1 MLPCIVKKRIVEVEW
16 STKPESDILE
26 TSIQIRSKLSL
37 LTSLSQRLS
46 KTSNW
51 RDLSNTI
58 SRSEM
63 SWFDWSAN
71 LWSIWQIVR
80 STFEAS
86 RSSKSEQHCVV
97 NKKVSV
103 EINQD
108 LLSNQRNWWILQ
120 KISQR
125 ILKRTRQITFSWSAD
140 QFNARSALTRN
151 ANSMR
156 IEHSSTADLIRWW
169 NMFRRRIYE
178 SMHLMMRSIANIRRV
193 RQTV

>member
-1 MLPCIVKKRIVEVEW
+1 MLSCIVKKRIVEVEW
-16 STKPESDILE
+16 STKLESDILE
-26 TSIQIRSKLSL
+26 MSIQIRSKLSL

-51 RDLSNTI
+51 WDLSNI
-58 SRSEM
+58 IFRSEM

-86 RSSKSEQHCVV
+86 RSSKSEQHYVV
-97 NKKVSV
+97 DKKVSV

-140 QFNARSALTRN
+140 QFNACSVLIRN

-169 NMFRRRIYE
+169 NMFRRHIYE
-178 SMHLMMRSIANIRRV
+178 SMHLMMRSIANIWRV

>member
-1 MLPCIVKKRIVEVEW
+1 MLSCIVKKRIVEVEW
-16 STKPESDILE
+16 STKSESDILE

-58 SRSEM
+58 FRSEM

-86 RSSKSEQHCVV
+86 RSSKSEQRCAVD
-97 NKKVSV
+97 KKVSV
-103 EINQD
+103 EIDQD

-156 IEHSSTADLIRWW
+156 IGHSSTADSIRWW

-193 RQTV
+193 RQTA

>member
-1 MLPCIVKKRIVEVEW
+1 MLSCIVKKRIVEVEW
-16 STKPESDILE
+16 STKLESDILE

-58 SRSEM
+58 FRSEM
-63 SWFDWSAN
+63 SWFDWPAN
-71 LWSIWQIVR
+71 LWPTWQIVR

-86 RSSKSEQHCVV
+86 RSSKSEQHCAVD
-97 NKKVSV
+97 KKVSV
-103 EINQD
+103 EVDQD

-120 KISQR
+120 KVSQR
-125 ILKRTRQITFSWSAD
+125 ILKRTRQITFPWSAD
-140 QFNARSALTRN
+140 QFNARSALARN

-156 IEHSSTADLIRWW
+156 IEHSSTADSIRWW

>member
-1 MLPCIVKKRIVEVEW
+1 MLSCIVKKRIVEVEW
-16 STKPESDILE
+16 STKLESDILK

-58 SRSEM
+58 FRSKM

-86 RSSKSEQHCVV
+86 RSSKSEQRCVV
-97 NKKVSV
+97 DKKVSV
-103 EINQD
+103 EIDQD
-108 LLSNQRNWWILQ
+108 LLSNQRNWWTLQ

-125 ILKRTRQITFSWSAD
+125 ILKRTRQITFPWSAD
-140 QFNARSALTRN
+140 QLNARSALARN

-156 IEHSSTADLIRWW
+156 IEHSSTADSIRWW

-193 RQTV
+193 RQTA